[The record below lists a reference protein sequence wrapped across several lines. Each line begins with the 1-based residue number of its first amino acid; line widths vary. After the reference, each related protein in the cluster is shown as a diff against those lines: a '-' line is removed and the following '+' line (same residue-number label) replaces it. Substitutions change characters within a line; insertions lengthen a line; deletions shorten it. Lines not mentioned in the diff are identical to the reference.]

1 MARLARL
8 VVPGTPHL
16 VTQHGN
22 RRDTTFFQPGDY
34 DLYLELLADSARRA
48 QTTIWAYCLMP
59 NHVHVILVPT
69 DPDGLRA
76 TFAEVHRRYT
86 SYINARSRWTGHLWQ
101 GRFQSV
107 AMDDAHVLDAL
118 RYVTLN
124 PVRAGLV
131 ERPEDWFWSSARA
144 HITGSDD
151 GIVSPGMVLNRT
163 GDFSRWLAG
172 EHDSRRFDALRRA
185 GTTGR
190 PLGSPG
196 WVEAL
201 ERSTG
206 RTLAPLR
213 RGPKRRLVMSDDV
226 RASAAALG

>member
-22 RRDTTFFQPGDY
+22 RGDITFFQPGDY

-48 QTTIWAYCLMP
+48 DDDLG
-59 NHVHVILVPT
+59 LL
-69 DPDGLRA
+69 PDAQPRPRHPGA
-76 TFAEVHRRYT
+76 D
-86 SYINARSRWTGHLWQ
+86 RSRRPARNVCRGSPALHQLYQ
-101 GRFQSV
+101 RPFALDRAFVAGALPIGGDGRR
-107 AMDDAHVLDAL
+107 ARARCAAL
-118 RYVTLN
+118 RHAQSG
-124 PVRAGLV
+124 PGRAGRAARGLVLV
-131 ERPEDWFWSSARA
+131 ERAC

-151 GIVSPGMVLNRT
+151 GIVSPGMVLGRT

-172 EHDSRRFDALRRA
+172 DHDSRRFEKLRRA

-196 WVEAL
+196 WVAAL
-201 ERSTG
+201 EKSTG

-213 RGPKRRLVMSDDV
+213 RGPKRRLVMSNDV
-226 RASAAALG
+226 HASAGAPA